1 MKSVFSSQQGLVEIF
16 VTLEGR
22 RLKDFAEE
30 LRDILE
36 RLFAELEGTKP
47 VWVKFHVSDVSNQ
60 KSAIDKAMADY
71 GCLYSVIGQAPAN
84 GSRVSLEAYA
94 LSGGD
99 VSYGGG
105 DDGAVSV
112 ALKHYGLMYF
122 HTPKLE
128 SMGSHDQMAEEF
140 VAAEKRLAAVGG
152 TLEANL
158 QRTWIYCR
166 DIDNNYAGLVV
177 ARRDHFTRNG
187 LTPQTHFIA
196 STGIE
201 GKSEPFNRLVRMDS
215 VALFGH
221 RREQITYM
229 SALDHL
235 NPTHEY
241 GVTFERA
248 TRIVFGDRSKYYISG
263 TASIDKNGQIM
274 HPGDVGR
281 QAERMVE
288 NIGAL
293 LGNYDGTIGDL
304 RLAVVYLRDPA
315 DAEIVEAVLKE
326 RLPADLPRIMVHGP
340 VCRPGWLVEME
351 GVAVNA
357 KGDGAFLPFV

>member
-1 MKSVFSSQQGLVEIF
+1 MKAVFTSHLGVTETF
-16 VTLEGR
+16 VALEGR
-22 RLKDFAEE
+22 RQNCFRSELSSLLTELEDE
-30 LRDILE
+30 LR
-36 RLFAELEGTKP
+36 GTKL
-47 VWVKFHVSDVSNQ
+47 VWIKFHVSDVSNQ
-60 KSAIDKAMADY
+60 IQEIDRQMATQ

-94 LSGGD
+94 LSAGD
-99 VSYGGG
+99 VSYAGYEEGLTT
-105 DDGAVSV
+105 VS
-112 ALKHYGLMYF
+112 LKNYKLMYF

-128 SMGSHDQMAEEF
+128 SKGSHDQMAEEF
-140 VAAEKRLAAVGG
+140 QAVDKRLAAADG

-177 ARRDHFTRNG
+177 ARRNHFAQNG
-187 LTPQTHFIA
+187 LTADTHFIA

-221 RREQITYM
+221 RREQVTYM

-248 TRIVFGDRSKYYISG
+248 TRLTFGDRSRYYVSG
-263 TASIDKNGQIM
+263 TASIDKNGQIV
-274 HPGDVGR
+274 HSGDVGR
-281 QAERMVE
+281 QAERMLE
-288 NIGAL
+288 NINAL
-293 LGNYDGTIGDL
+293 LSNYDATLDDL
-304 RLAVVYLRDPA
+304 KLAVVYLRDTA
-315 DAEIVEAVLKE
+315 DADIVEAVLKE
-326 RLPADLPRIMVHGP
+326 RLPVDLPRIMVHGT

-351 GVAVNA
+351 GIAVNE
-357 KGDGAFLPFV
+357 KGNAAYAPFM